1 VGHGI
6 DLRLIAALRRQMRA
20 FFAQPIEAKR
30 AISRSAANPWGFY
43 DRELTRHTRDWKQ
56 IYDFGPADGEVI
68 APQWPSALPAFQ
80 PIIREFYEVCDV
92 LALRLLRVISRNLGM
107 PADHLDANFHPE
119 HTSFLRLNYYPRC
132 PTPEGYLGV
141 NPHTDSGAVTLLL
154 QDEQPGLEL
163 FNRGTWH
170 LVEPR
175 PDAVVVNIG
184 DIVQVWSNERYLA
197 PLHRGLAS
205 AAAERYSVPF
215 FLNPAYSAVYAPL
228 PSTIDARNPPRYRP
242 INWREFRAKRAAGDY
257 ADYGEYAQLSQYAL

>member
-1 VGHGI
+1 MRPSLPPLPPLERTALLL
-6 DLRLIAALRRQMRA
+6 DL
-20 FFAQPIEAKR
+20 
-30 AISRSAANPWGFY
+30 
-43 DRELTRHTRDWKQ
+43 
-56 IYDFGPADGEVI
+56 DG
-68 APQWPSALPAFQ
+68 
-80 PIIREFYEVCDV
+80 
-92 LALRLLRVISRNLGM
+92 
-107 PADHLDANFHPE
+107 
-119 HTSFLRLNYYPRC
+119 
-132 PTPEGYLGV
+132 
-141 NPHTDSGAVTLLL
+141 TLL
-154 QDEQPGLEL
+154 DIA
-163 FNRGTWH
+163 
-170 LVEPR
+170 PR